1 MRWFYLKYELNFTF
15 KSFSLL
21 YFRLKKSLNEQKRRT
36 MTIDSGRPIQFP
48 KFSQHICSKFKG
60 IFGTKSNCKN
70 CNLHPDTKARVFWSF
85 QSRIALSPFSKI
97 CIRLFVKLLVR
108 SIFKANIVPAA
119 RWKAKLQL
127 FDYFHYCYYFYS
139 CMKFHGRKRKH
150 FRKCDSFF
158 FFFCLNDY
166 NFNKKTSIRSTTL
179 HVLFSSWRLNNMN
192 ISRNSYFSYPTMN
205 CNHKCKVVDEKQKI
219 ISWEVEYVFFVKLHE
234 ISFTVWFPKFKHLL
248 YLKLH

>member
-1 MRWFYLKYELNFTF
+1 M
-15 KSFSLL
+15 L
-21 YFRLKKSLNEQKRRT
+21 YFRLKKSLYEQKRRT